1 MNFGQSFKMA
11 FNYLSAAQA
20 EPHNNNVIVVSTKS
34 IYSHLI
40 TEIKCNKLWA
50 TLGQLEQP

>member
-11 FNYLSAAQA
+11 FNYLQAAQA

-50 TLGQLEQP
+50 TLG